1 MKYAVSSLM
10 VAVSALAFSANA
22 NASDFKPYVGLD
34 YNYTDADADHQSPKY
49 NSASV
54 NVGTEYNK
62 YFGTEVF
69 YQYSD
74 DDKKHVNGIENQTS
88 FQAYGLDLMGYLPL
102 GCDQVFSLVGTMGIG
117 EYTFDKNYSGFYAPK
132 DQRDHGI
139 GYRFGGG
146 LQYKIDDKFSVRGLV
161 RYVNLNDID
170 NFDDCG
176 NTPQVSDIHSKCGK
190 FLKKGGSFPPFF
202 MAEGLIFGVKPLN
215 LSGQPS
221 FDDI

>member
-117 EYTFDKNYSGFYAPK
+117 EYTFDKL
-132 DQRDHGI
+132 QR
-139 GYRFGGG
+139 
-146 LQYKIDDKFSVRGLV
+146 
-161 RYVNLNDID
+161 
-170 NFDDCG
+170 
-176 NTPQVSDIHSKCGK
+176 
-190 FLKKGGSFPPFF
+190 FLRSERS
-202 MAEGLIFGVKPLN
+202 A
-215 LSGQPS
+215 
-221 FDDI
+221 

>member
-10 VAVSALAFSANA
+10 VAVSALAFTANA
-22 NASDFKPYVGLD
+22 QATESFKPYVGLD

-74 DDKKHVNGIENQTS
+74 SDKKHVKGIENKTS

-102 GCDQVFSLVGTMGIG
+102 GCDQVFSLVGTAGIG
-117 EYTFDKNYSGFYAPK
+117 EYTFDKEYSGFYAPK
-132 DQRDHGI
+132 HQRDHGI
-139 GYRFGGG
+139 GYRLGGG
-146 LQYKIDDKFSVRGLV
+146 LQYKIDDKFAVRGLV
-161 RYVNLNDID
+161 RYVNLNDVN
-170 NFDDCG
+170 NFDDMWEYTAG
-176 NTPQVSDIHSKCGK
+176 VRY
-190 FLKKGGSFPPFF
+190 SF
-202 MAEGLIFGVKPLN
+202 
-215 LSGQPS
+215 
-221 FDDI
+221 

>member
-22 NASDFKPYVGLD
+22 NASDFKPYV
-34 YNYTDADADHQSPKY
+34 
-49 NSASV
+49 
-54 NVGTEYNK
+54 
-62 YFGTEVF
+62 
-69 YQYSD
+69 
-74 DDKKHVNGIENQTS
+74 
-88 FQAYGLDLMGYLPL
+88 GLDLMGYLPL

-170 NFDDCG
+170 NFDDMWEYTAG
-176 NTPQVSDIHSKCGK
+176 IRY
-190 FLKKGGSFPPFF
+190 SF
-202 MAEGLIFGVKPLN
+202 
-215 LSGQPS
+215 
-221 FDDI
+221 

>member
-161 RYVNLNDID
+161 RYVNLNDGSVEGIEHIGRPVFTVQFHPEVCPGPMDTSFLFDRFLSNID
-170 NFDDCG
+170 QAKGDAA
-176 NTPQVSDIHSKCGK
+176 KC
-190 FLKKGGSFPPFF
+190 L
-202 MAEGLIFGVKPLN
+202 
-215 LSGQPS
+215 
-221 FDDI
+221 

>member
-54 NVGTEYNK
+54 NV
-62 YFGTEVF
+62 GTEVF

-170 NFDDCG
+170 NFDDMWEYTAG
-176 NTPQVSDIHSKCGK
+176 IRY
-190 FLKKGGSFPPFF
+190 SF
-202 MAEGLIFGVKPLN
+202 
-215 LSGQPS
+215 
-221 FDDI
+221 

>member
-22 NASDFKPYVGLD
+22 NASAFKPYVGLD

-132 DQRDHGI
+132 DQRAHGI

-170 NFDDCG
+170 NFDDMWEYTAG
-176 NTPQVSDIHSKCGK
+176 IRY
-190 FLKKGGSFPPFF
+190 SF
-202 MAEGLIFGVKPLN
+202 
-215 LSGQPS
+215 
-221 FDDI
+221 

>member
-49 NSASV
+49 ASV

-170 NFDDCG
+170 NFDDMWEYTAG
-176 NTPQVSDIHSKCGK
+176 IRY
-190 FLKKGGSFPPFF
+190 SF
-202 MAEGLIFGVKPLN
+202 
-215 LSGQPS
+215 
-221 FDDI
+221 

>member
-170 NFDDCG
+170 NFDDMWEYTAC
-176 NTPQVSDIHSKCGK
+176 IRY
-190 FLKKGGSFPPFF
+190 SF
-202 MAEGLIFGVKPLN
+202 
-215 LSGQPS
+215 
-221 FDDI
+221 

>member
-34 YNYTDADADHQSPKY
+34 YNYTDADADYQSPKY

-74 DDKKHVNGIENQTS
+74 DDKNMLT
-88 FQAYGLDLMGYLPL
+88 AL
-102 GCDQVFSLVGTMGIG
+102 
-117 EYTFDKNYSGFYAPK
+117 
-132 DQRDHGI
+132 
-139 GYRFGGG
+139 
-146 LQYKIDDKFSVRGLV
+146 KIKL
-161 RYVNLNDID
+161 
-170 NFDDCG
+170 
-176 NTPQVSDIHSKCGK
+176 
-190 FLKKGGSFPPFF
+190 
-202 MAEGLIFGVKPLN
+202 
-215 LSGQPS
+215 LSRLTVW
-221 FDDI
+221 I

>member
-10 VAVSALAFSANA
+10 EAVSALAFSATA
-22 NASDFKPYVGLD
+22 NASDFNPSAGLD

-49 NSASV
+49 KSASV

-170 NFDDCG
+170 NFDDMWEYTAG
-176 NTPQVSDIHSKCGK
+176 IRY
-190 FLKKGGSFPPFF
+190 SF
-202 MAEGLIFGVKPLN
+202 
-215 LSGQPS
+215 
-221 FDDI
+221 

>member
-170 NFDDCG
+170 NFDDMWEYTAG
-176 NTPQVSDIHSKCGK
+176 IRYYSKCGK
-190 FLKKGGSFPPFF
+190 FLKKRRKFSSFFYGRRF
-202 MAEGLIFGVKPLN
+202 NFWCEALK
-215 LSGQPS
+215 S
-221 FDDI
+221 FWTAVF